1 MRGEP
6 STNLVNLLAR
16 LRLATAAQVQSM
28 APRVRRLAG
37 DLGDFESV
45 WVDALAQSRLLTP
58 FQAAEINAG
67 RGDDLLHGS
76 YVLAQPIGQSHF
88 AACYSAR
95 HVETQRLVRIDVI
108 RHPQINS
115 ATAARALTQLAET
128 LAPLGGPGAAVVEEA
143 GISGESVWAVCS
155 AVEGTSALD
164 WIVENGRFS
173 PPVVLAIARAMLERL
188 ADLERLGVVHGDLS
202 ARNLWLQASGQ
213 LVLPMPGLR
222 GIVRPSEGYGFS
234 DLRPDAYDYLAPERI
249 AAGAPPSTT
258 TDLYACGCLWW
269 HLLTGRPP
277 FSGGNS
283 LAKLKAVHTAR
294 ATDVRHLAPEVPE
307 VLAQTIEQCMARDPL
322 ERPRS
327 ASEVAKLLGSP
338 TRSGAYLLA
347 ESLRRQSPLWH
358 RSPGTRRRSIVRRA
372 RPRPTTVLA
381 TATVLLLIALWP
393 VWRRGGTSQATDAAA
408 TQTAALAAAKATPTS
423 KAASDPRAAADGGAP
438 GYVDPSVE
446 LASATVASE
455 TSGPEDLELSA
466 DTPLRLGELELRAGQ
481 VVRGRPGQRPLVRL
495 AAEGLTVNRENVI
508 FEGID
513 FVWEAETGRAKR
525 ARPATMLVV
534 AAQTVEFRG
543 CSFSANDDDPP
554 AAVTW
559 TGSDENSSATGGEI
573 TLRDCVLSGVT
584 AVVDCQAPG
593 DLAIEINNS
602 LCVASGPVVRL
613 HEAPQ
618 PNQSVTIALI
628 HATARGDSAVLECRY
643 DRLEGQLGSIAVT
656 ADDSALDG
664 NPRGGLLLFTGNQ
677 RPDPLLR
684 AIRWSGA
691 GSIVTERTAVAVWR
705 NGGKRQ
711 QVLPED
717 ELEIAGLVRSQLE
730 FAGSA
735 DGPPSASRVVRWQV
749 PLRSSDPPGADTN
762 GLFLPRL

>member
-1 MRGEP
+1 M
-6 STNLVNLLAR
+6 
-16 LRLATAAQVQSM
+16 
-28 APRVRRLAG
+28 
-37 DLGDFESV
+37 
-45 WVDALAQSRLLTP
+45 
-58 FQAAEINAG
+58 
-67 RGDDLLHGS
+67 
-76 YVLAQPIGQSHF
+76 
-88 AACYSAR
+88 
-95 HVETQRLVRIDVI
+95 
-108 RHPQINS
+108 
-115 ATAARALTQLAET
+115 LTQLAET
-128 LAPLGGPGAAVVEEA
+128 LAPLRGPAAAVVEEA

-164 WIVENGRFS
+164 WMVENGRFS
-173 PPVVLAIARAMLERL
+173 PQVVLAIARAMLERL

-202 ARNLWLQASGQ
+202 AYNLWLQASGQ

-222 GIVRPSEGYGFS
+222 GVVRPSEGYGFG

-277 FSGGNS
+277 FAGGNS

-307 VLAQTIEQCMARDPL
+307 VLAQTIEHCMACDPL
-322 ERPRS
+322 ERPQS
-327 ASEVAKLLGSP
+327 ASAVAKLLGLP
-338 TRSGAYLLA
+338 TRSGANLLA
-347 ESLRRQSPLWH
+347 ESLRRQAPLWH
-358 RSPGTRRRSIVRRA
+358 RSPGARRRPRIRRA
-372 RPRPTTVLA
+372 RPRATTVLA

-393 VWRRGGTSQATDAAA
+393 TWRRGGAQHATDAAA
-408 TQTAALAAAKATPTS
+408 MHSAALKVAPTNV
-423 KAASDPRAAADGGAP
+423 AMSDSSAPNGGGAP
-438 GYVDPSVE
+438 EHVDPSIA
-446 LASATVASE
+446 LASATAVAE
-455 TSGPEDLELSA
+455 TSGPEDLVLSA
-466 DTPLRLGELELRAGQ
+466 DTTLRLGELELRAGQ
-481 VVRGRPGQRPLVRL
+481 LVRGRPGQRPLVRL

-513 FVWEAETGRAKR
+513 FVWESETGQAKR
-525 ARPATMLVV
+525 ARGAAMLVV
-534 AAQTVEFRG
+534 AGQTVEFRG

-559 TGSDENSSATGGEI
+559 IGSEENSPATGGEI

-593 DLAIEINNS
+593 DLAVEVNNS
-602 LCVASGPVVRL
+602 LCVAGGPMVRL

-618 PNQSVTIALI
+618 PTQSVTIALN
-628 HATARGDSAVLECRY
+628 HVTARGDSAVLECRY
-643 DRLEGQLGSIAVT
+643 DRLEEQLGPIIIT

-664 NPRGGLLLFTGNQ
+664 NPRGGLLLFTGSQ
-677 RPDPLLR
+677 RPDPLMR
-684 AIRWSGA
+684 VIRWSGA

-705 NGGKRQ
+705 NAGKRQ

-717 ELEIAGLVRSQLE
+717 ELEIAGLVRSQVE